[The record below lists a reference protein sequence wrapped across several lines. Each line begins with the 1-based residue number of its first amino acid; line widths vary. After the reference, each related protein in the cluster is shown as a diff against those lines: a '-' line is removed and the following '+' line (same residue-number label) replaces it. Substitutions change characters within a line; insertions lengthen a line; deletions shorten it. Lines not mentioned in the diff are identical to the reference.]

1 VSGHLPSDRTIG
13 DIDAVIAN
21 SEDDL
26 RSLSRSR
33 IYLTGGTG
41 FIGKWILRAFA
52 RANDRLRTHIRLD
65 VLTRDPQ
72 GFRQIN
78 PDLVAAEGIRL
89 LGGNVAAPAYDGTYD
104 AVIHGA
110 ASSGKAVKPSE
121 TIETIV
127 DGTRAVLRNVAV
139 PSGAIPFLF
148 LSSGA
153 VYGPQPSNVERLAED
168 YFGSLD
174 HLDTRLAYSESKRLA
189 ELSLVAASLES
200 AVMPKV
206 ARLFAFL
213 GPGVPLDAHF
223 AAGNFIGDAVF
234 GRPIIIKSHGSAM
247 RSYLYP
253 TDLVSW
259 CFAVLCRGKANR
271 PYNIG
276 SDEPVAIKE
285 LARRVAELSKPQ
297 VRVEVRGSDDA
308 SAERW
313 YVPDVRRAI
322 AELGVRRTVGL
333 DDAIA
338 RTIRFYRSGTAA
350 W

>member
-1 VSGHLPSDRTIG
+1 MRDDLPPDRTIG
-13 DIDAVIAN
+13 DIDAVIAI

-41 FIGKWILRAFA
+41 FIGKWILRAFV
-52 RANDRLRTHIRLD
+52 RANDRLQTHIRLD

-72 GFRQIN
+72 GFERN
-78 PDLVAAEGIRL
+78 NADLAAAEGIRL
-89 LGGNVAAPAYDGTYD
+89 LGGDVAAPAYDGTYD

-110 ASSGKAVKPSE
+110 ASSGNPVKPSE

-168 YFGSLD
+168 YRGSLD
-174 HLDTRLAYSESKRLA
+174 HLDPRLAYGESKRLA

-200 AVMPKV
+200 SVMPKI

-213 GPGVPLDAHF
+213 GPGVPLGAHF
-223 AAGNFIGDAVF
+223 AAGNFIGDAIG
-234 GRPIIIKSHGSAM
+234 GRPIRINSLGSAV

-253 TDLVSW
+253 TDLLSW
-259 CFAVLCRGKANR
+259 CFAVLCRGAANR

-276 SDEPVAIKE
+276 SDEPVTIRE
-285 LARRVAELSKPQ
+285 LARRVAELARPQ
-297 VRVEVRGSDDA
+297 VRVEVTGSGDA
-308 SAERW
+308 SSERW
-313 YVPDVRRAI
+313 YVPDVGRAV

-350 W
+350 